1 MARRDL
7 QDSAASGQGLQQSAQ
22 AFGQHVFHR
31 QLRLWRSQTQRL
43 QAELGHINDTHHEIV
58 RIDALLR
65 TRPPRGM
72 LVRLALNNQRD
83 VLERTLQQSLQRVGH
98 ACKAVHGRPWRLM
111 RVLMA
116 QAETPVQG

>member
-7 QDSAASGQGLQQSAQ
+7 HVSAASGQGLQQSAQ

-31 QLRLWRSQTQRL
+31 QL
-43 QAELGHINDTHHEIV
+43 
-58 RIDALLR
+58 
-65 TRPPRGM
+65 
-72 LVRLALNNQRD
+72 RLALNNQRD

-98 ACKAVHGRPWRLM
+98 ACKAVHGRPWRLL